1 MDKIEKDIEIL
12 MENIGWYWCEHCK
25 DWHKEKIETSIIR
38 TLIYIDNNPMNNPTC
53 KYCGLLKSTVEET
66 GSPCFENCTNLENL
80 EKIGKTNI
88 LWILSREK
96 RKRTRWF
103 YQEAFEFREK
113 MYEIGFEDGREEE
126 RKVWLKVSNELT
138 K

>member
-1 MDKIEKDIEIL
+1 
-12 MENIGWYWCEHCK
+12 
-25 DWHKEKIETSIIR
+25 
-38 TLIYIDNNPMNNPTC
+38 MNNPTC

-66 GSPCFENCTNLENL
+66 GSPCFEGHEFGEFGEDWQDEYPLNTFEGETKKELVDFIKKLLNS
-80 EKIGKTNI
+80 GK
-88 LWILSREK
+88 
-96 RKRTRWF
+96 
-103 YQEAFEFREK
+103 K